1 MMYVQ
6 NTSVVSLGPRSLKR
20 SRKMWTQKIES
31 QIFLDLGFGRTQN
44 SQLLNIN
51 LAVVFWWVWAV
62 ETAKSLKEGV
72 GRRERVSQ
80 CWKPVSLKQ
89 KVFVIVIYLFVC
101 VSGVWLFYELAS
113 GWEFLRASTVGLTSQ
128 LLLCI
133 THSYISQAT
142 NPIVKLWKPTV
153 LHQGFSSLSLLA
165 FRDRWSLLWEAVLCI
180 VEYLA
185 ASLTST
191 T

>member
-1 MMYVQ
+1 MSKNSIRWMMYVQ
-6 NTSVVSLGPRSLKR
+6 NTLVVSLGPRLLKR

-31 QIFLDLGFGRTQN
+31 QIFLDLGIGRTKN

-51 LAVVFWWVWAV
+51 LAVVFWWIWAV

-72 GRRERVSQ
+72 GRREQVSQ

-89 KVFVIVIYLFVC
+89 KGFVVVVIYLFVC
-101 VSGVWLFYELAS
+101 VSGVWLFMSWLPD
-113 GWEFLRASTVGLTSQ
+113 GTWRASTLGLTSQ

-142 NPIVKLWKPTV
+142 DPIVRL
-153 LHQGFSSLSLLA
+153 
-165 FRDRWSLLWEAVLCI
+165 
-180 VEYLA
+180 
-185 ASLTST
+185 
-191 T
+191 

>member
-1 MMYVQ
+1 MSKNSIRWVMYVQ

-31 QIFLDLGFGRTQN
+31 QIFLDLGIGRTKN

-72 GRRERVSQ
+72 GRRELVSQ

-89 KVFVIVIYLFVC
+89 KGFVFVCFSLKSTFLEVKKKNRLVHLCTIGLWLLF
-101 VSGVWLFYELAS
+101 
-113 GWEFLRASTVGLTSQ
+113 R
-128 LLLCI
+128 CI
-133 THSYISQAT
+133 HYMLQMLS
-142 NPIVKLWKPTV
+142 NFVKQHPSRPW
-153 LHQGFSSLSLLA
+153 F
-165 FRDRWSLLWEAVLCI
+165 FFN
-180 VEYLA
+180 
-185 ASLTST
+185 
-191 T
+191 